1 MDRNLTDEGTSK
13 RVEPSNRLKKPPGSD
28 EEISSSG
35 IFYKMMGEGA
45 LTSLGYSRSS
55 PGREGRGPAMFPPH
69 DGEDSQ
75 PSSASASPQ
84 PKKKRSWI
92 DRFMQKDGRHEIKK
106 EIAETE
112 ALRKSRERQQHQQQ
126 QQYQQAPS
134 SSPPQQQSRWPPKEE
149 RPESSF
155 CVNWRAREELYRK
168 KIEEL
173 TEAEIRAN
181 IQFYE
186 TSDLLVLVKSVRGRN
201 DHAAFRI
208 LQRHL
213 EELYLLKHILY
224 ERGFY
229 LNSTDPPLATGSP
242 DAGYHSP
249 MKDRKSHNLHI
260 RCEAK
265 TTKNLAEWLEMMA
278 LPVATRQTRTPRT
291 SSHASSTP
299 PRSPSSSEIRTES
312 QTWFSRSARKI
323 YAEVNYHNDVLE
335 LYQRCIDV
343 LEFADIESRLD
354 SSHSHQYDAV
364 PSPSTV
370 SSTSTVG
377 LRDQLLSKLFLDF
390 GEYFL
395 WCGDYVESA
404 QALVRALVEEP
415 ACPPALGLLRC
426 SLRFLPSSARL
437 QTAGVLAK
445 LPPNIPPDGDK
456 DIISLFNHVLND
468 HSGPYSLHIR
478 FRVLAW
484 VIARLRYYKE
494 NKVNIEG
501 VYGLLRILVRLF
513 NDDNKHVR
521 QLAKGAV
528 SDFGDRV
535 LRIVDNATKDL
546 FKEYHVFSAV
556 LKERS
561 EFFQRMLESEMM
573 EGQPEEPITIQVDN
587 PRVFHAAIEY
597 LYTQQIILNEENAV
611 DVLMC
616 ANQYSFTDLL
626 HLVEDFLCVHLQSSS
641 LEETEHLYHVTEG
654 MVCPRLQGILRQRLR
669 YLFEKT
675 IVNSDHEKFVSMAHD
690 YPILKRQLFFTD
702 HYLCLS
708 LYTGNKNIAMSMLS
722 WGVGIEHKEKE
733 KKEKKKGSSKSSKGS
748 SKSKPKSR
756 VRTKGKDK
764 QKSSKGGT
772 KDSKDKE
779 RERERE
785 QPTSEEDEERD
796 QRGSYSS
803 SSSASSTSF
812 TPSNTPAAPAAATP
826 DEFLPLVPPWYS
838 HTSLPAFIAPQ
849 SEFGSPSP
857 PSSPRL
863 HGSQL
868 GVPPSPIALSG
879 SPHLL
884 SPLASAGPARSPPV
898 TRRDMRD
905 SKDKE
910 AQQQRDP
917 MLGCVTIHELKKKE
931 KKMWK
936 GWEAPLLIAIR
947 RGYPDIV
954 KILLDGD
961 ADTNVFTHSGKTP
974 LELAVKRGKSGPG
987 SDIVGML
994 VEAGSDVNRRRTK
1007 KAQEQ
1012 PVFNEDMYVVHF
1024 EREKYNA
1031 IFDIKNTLRKDT
1043 TPLMV
1048 AAQYG
1053 HMQTIEW
1060 LIAGGADVNVATEN
1074 MNTPLMVASAFGHLE
1089 CANKLIEAGAQVN
1102 KCNIFG
1108 WKALH
1113 FAVHGG
1119 YADIVIALFKAGA
1132 RDSLA
1137 IHSTNPDNTNPKS
1150 KTAQEMAVDV
1160 GRDDVIRVFD
1170 IYLTKIPAYER
1181 EIKKKTILEKKN
1193 SFHHS
1198 KG

>member
-1 MDRNLTDEGTSK
+1 MDRNLTDEGTSPSK

-242 DAGYHSP
+242 DAGYHSQ

-265 TTKNLAEWLEMMA
+265 TTKNLAE
-278 LPVATRQTRTPRT
+278 
-291 SSHASSTP
+291 
-299 PRSPSSSEIRTES
+299 TES

-404 QALVRALVEEP
+404 QALVRALVE
-415 ACPPALGLLRC
+415 
-426 SLRFLPSSARL
+426 
-437 QTAGVLAK
+437 TAGVLAK

-764 QKSSKGGT
+764 QKT
-772 KDSKDKE
+772 A
-779 RERERE
+779 RTR
-785 QPTSEEDEERD
+785 
-796 QRGSYSS
+796 RGSESESS
-803 SSSASSTSF
+803 PHRRRTRSGT
-812 TPSNTPAAPAAATP
+812 NGAATRHRRRP
-826 DEFLPLVPPWYS
+826 LP
-838 HTSLPAFIAPQ
+838 PAGAAL

-1053 HMQTIEW
+1053 HMQVKPI
-1060 LIAGGADVNVATEN
+1060 
-1074 MNTPLMVASAFGHLE
+1074 SAR
-1089 CANKLIEAGAQVN
+1089 C
-1102 KCNIFG
+1102 
-1108 WKALH
+1108 
-1113 FAVHGG
+1113 
-1119 YADIVIALFKAGA
+1119 
-1132 RDSLA
+1132 
-1137 IHSTNPDNTNPKS
+1137 
-1150 KTAQEMAVDV
+1150 
-1160 GRDDVIRVFD
+1160 
-1170 IYLTKIPAYER
+1170 
-1181 EIKKKTILEKKN
+1181 
-1193 SFHHS
+1193 
-1198 KG
+1198 